1 MNLKDFWTTHPLASD
16 LKREAWNLLFKIQ
29 NLFGGD
35 MEDKKKRMAII
46 ASKGTLDM
54 AYPPLILAST
64 AAAMDV
70 EVGIFFTLYGV
81 DIVNKKKIRS
91 LKVAPIANPAM
102 PSPVPFPN
110 ILGVLPGMTPLATM
124 MMKGMIKKINWPT
137 IPELLQVC
145 LEAGVRMIA
154 CAPTLEMTGVEKE
167 DLIEGVEIA
176 GAAEFL
182 DFALDANINL
192 FI

>member
-1 MNLKDFWTTHPLASD
+1 MSEKT
-16 LKREAWNLLFKIQ
+16 
-29 NLFGGD
+29 
-35 MEDKKKRMAII
+35 KKKMAII

-70 EVGIFFTLYGV
+70 EVQIFFTFYGV
-81 DIVNKKKIRS
+81 DIVNKHKYAH

-110 ILGVLPGMTPLATM
+110 ILGILPGMTSMATM
-124 MMKGMIKKINWPT
+124 MMNSMMKKINWPSV
-137 IPELLQVC
+137 PAMVDACKELDVKLIVC
-145 LEAGVRMIA
+145 T
-154 CAPTLEMTGVEKE
+154 PTLEMTGVKKE
-167 DLIEGVEIA
+167 DLVDGCVVA

-182 DFALDANINL
+182 DFALDANISL

>member
-1 MNLKDFWTTHPLASD
+1 MAEEK
-16 LKREAWNLLFKIQ
+16 Q
-29 NLFGGD
+29 
-35 MEDKKKRMAII
+35 KRMAII

-70 EVGIFFTLYGV
+70 ETAIFFTLYGV
-81 DIVNKKKIRS
+81 DIINKKKNAS
-91 LKVAPIANPAM
+91 LQVAPVANPAM

-110 ILGVLPGMTPLATM
+110 ILGILPGMTPMATA
-124 MMKGMIKKINWPT
+124 MMKGMIKKINWPS
-137 IPELLQVC
+137 IPELVNTC
-145 LEAGVRMIA
+145 IEAGVRMIA
-154 CAPTLEMTGVEKE
+154 CTPTMEMTGVKKE
-167 DLIEGVEIA
+167 DLVEGVVVA

-182 DFALDANINL
+182 NFALDADITL

>member
-1 MNLKDFWTTHPLASD
+1 MAEK
-16 LKREAWNLLFKIQ
+16 
-29 NLFGGD
+29 
-35 MEDKKKRMAII
+35 KKKRMAII

-70 EVGIFFTLYGV
+70 EVGIFYTLYGV
-81 DIVNKKKIRS
+81 DIVNKKKYAN
-91 LKVAPIANPAM
+91 LKVAPVANPAM

-110 ILGVLPGMTPLATM
+110 ILGVLPGMTPMATT

-137 IPELLQVC
+137 IPELIEAC
-145 LEAGVRMIA
+145 LDIGVRMIA
-154 CAPTLEMTGVEKE
+154 CTPTLEMTGVSKE
-167 DLIEGVEIA
+167 DLVEGVEVA

-182 DFALDANINL
+182 DFALDADTSL

>member
-1 MNLKDFWTTHPLASD
+1 MA
-16 LKREAWNLLFKIQ
+16 E
-29 NLFGGD
+29 
-35 MEDKKKRMAII
+35 EKKKKMALI

-70 EVGIFFTLYGV
+70 EVQIFFTLYGV
-81 DIVNKKKIRS
+81 DIINRHKYGH
-91 LKVAPIANPAM
+91 LKVAPLANPAM

-110 ILGVLPGMTPLATM
+110 LLGALPGMTALATTM
-124 MMKGMIKKINWPT
+124 MNGMIKKINWPS
-137 IPELLQVC
+137 IPALLDACREMDVK
-145 LEAGVRMIA
+145 LIA
-154 CAPTLEMTGVEKE
+154 CTPTLEMTGVKKE
-167 DLIEGVEIA
+167 DLVDGVTVA

-182 DFALDANINL
+182 NFALDADITL

>member
-1 MNLKDFWTTHPLASD
+1 MS
-16 LKREAWNLLFKIQ
+16 EVS
-29 NLFGGD
+29 
-35 MEDKKKRMAII
+35 KKKMAII

-70 EVGIFFTLYGV
+70 EVQIFFTLYGV
-81 DIVNKKKIRS
+81 DIINKKKYRS

-110 ILGVLPGMTPLATM
+110 ILGILPGMTSMATVM
-124 MMKGMIKKINWPT
+124 MNGMIKKINWPSV
-137 IPELLQVC
+137 PELVDAC
-145 LEAGVRMIA
+145 REMEVKMIA
-154 CAPTLEMTGVEKE
+154 CTPTLEMTGLTKD
-167 DLIEGVEIA
+167 DLVDGVVVA

-182 DFALDANINL
+182 DFALDANISL

>member
-1 MNLKDFWTTHPLASD
+1 MSN
-16 LKREAWNLLFKIQ
+16 
-29 NLFGGD
+29 
-35 MEDKKKRMAII
+35 DKPKKRMAII

-64 AAAMDV
+64 AVAMDV

-81 DIVNKKKIRS
+81 DIVNKRKYDALKI
-91 LKVAPIANPAM
+91 APIANPAM

-110 ILGVLPGMTPLATM
+110 ILGILPGMTSMGTA
-124 MMKGMIKKINWPT
+124 MMKSMIKKIKWPT
-137 IPELLQVC
+137 IPELMDICV
-145 LEAGVRMIA
+145 ESGVKMIA
-154 CAPTLEMTGVEKE
+154 CTPTLEMTGLKKE
-167 DLIEGVEIA
+167 DLVAGVEVG

-182 DFALDANINL
+182 DFALDAQMTL

>member
-1 MNLKDFWTTHPLASD
+1 MA
-16 LKREAWNLLFKIQ
+16 E
-29 NLFGGD
+29 
-35 MEDKKKRMAII
+35 EKKQKRMAII

-70 EVGIFFTLYGV
+70 ETAIFFTLYGV
-81 DIVNKKKIRS
+81 DIVNKNKYDK
-91 LKVAPIANPAM
+91 LQVAPIANPAM

-110 ILGVLPGMTPLATM
+110 ILGVLPGMTPMATS
-124 MMKGMIKKINWPT
+124 MMKGMIKKINWPS
-137 IPELLQVC
+137 IPELVDAC
-145 LEAGVRMIA
+145 LEMDVRMIA
-154 CAPTLEMTGVEKE
+154 CTPTLEMTGVKKD
-167 DLIEGVEIA
+167 DLVQGVEVA

-182 DFALDANINL
+182 NFALDADICL

>member
-1 MNLKDFWTTHPLASD
+1 MA
-16 LKREAWNLLFKIQ
+16 E
-29 NLFGGD
+29 
-35 MEDKKKRMAII
+35 EKRMAII

-70 EVGIFFTLYGV
+70 ETAIFFTLYGV
-81 DIVNKKKIRS
+81 DIINKKKYAS
-91 LKVAPIANPAM
+91 LQVAPVANPAM

-110 ILGVLPGMTPLATM
+110 ILGILPGMTPMATS
-124 MMKGMIKKINWPT
+124 MMKGMIKKINWPS
-137 IPELLQVC
+137 IPELISTC
-145 LEAGVRMIA
+145 LEADVKMIA
-154 CAPTLEMTGVEKE
+154 CTPTLEMTGVKKE
-167 DLIEGVEIA
+167 DLVEGVVVA

-182 DFALDANINL
+182 NFALDADITL

>member
-1 MNLKDFWTTHPLASD
+1 
-16 LKREAWNLLFKIQ
+16 
-29 NLFGGD
+29 
-35 MEDKKKRMAII
+35 MEEKKKRMALI

-70 EVGIFFTLYGV
+70 EVGIFFTFYGV
-81 DIVNKKKIRS
+81 DIVNKKKNHS

-102 PSPVPFPN
+102 PSPIPFPN
-110 ILGVLPGMTPLATM
+110 ILGVLPGMTAMATM
-124 MMKGMIKKINWPT
+124 MMKGMIKNINWPT
-137 IPELLQVC
+137 VPELLQVC
-145 LEAGVRMIA
+145 LEAGVKMMA
-154 CAPTLEMTGVEKE
+154 CTPTMEMTGVKKE
-167 DLIEGVEIA
+167 DLVEGVEVA

-182 DFALDANINL
+182 DFALDANISM